1 MTYSRHAFDV
11 SAPKTAPFATADVPS
26 NTIARATRSTIII
39 FASMHVIGTQRYS
52 DNTTEVTRS
61 GGVRQREKV
70 LDRPFIDI
78 SEPICAE
85 TPFRICTILFNS
97 ESPQA
102 DTCGQEIDFM
112 IASPCARIGR
122 STALSRRMNSEE
134 SRHDLVD
141 SANTAPDENSNA
153 QGTNDLGEPL
163 DDVLVNEARAGDVCA
178 FGELIKRHR
187 GACMKRAMFMLRN
200 RSDAEDEVQNAFWKA
215 FQRLDQ
221 FRREG
226 SFSAWLNR
234 IVENQC
240 LMRIR
245 EDQNAR
251 FVYLDKST
259 ESNVRLELVSQKADP
274 EDALGLDEVLVL
286 LRREI
291 SRMPP
296 LLRNVMLLRDLDQ
309 LPMPDVANRLGLSV
323 PAAKS
328 RLMRARTELRSRVTK
343 HCGRKGAGTL
353 MQVARHEQSA
363 YTRAH

>member
-1 MTYSRHAFDV
+1 
-11 SAPKTAPFATADVPS
+11 
-26 NTIARATRSTIII
+26 
-39 FASMHVIGTQRYS
+39 
-52 DNTTEVTRS
+52 
-61 GGVRQREKV
+61 
-70 LDRPFIDI
+70 
-78 SEPICAE
+78 
-85 TPFRICTILFNS
+85 
-97 ESPQA
+97 
-102 DTCGQEIDFM
+102 
-112 IASPCARIGR
+112 
-122 STALSRRMNSEE
+122 MNSED
-134 SRHDLVD
+134 SRHNLNE
-141 SANTAPDENSNA
+141 SGSTTPEENSSAESTA
-153 QGTNDLGEPL
+153 QGTNEAGEPL
-163 DDVLVNEARAGDVCA
+163 DEVLVNEARAGNARA

-187 GACMKRAMFMLRN
+187 NACMKRAKLMLRN

-215 FQRLDQ
+215 LQRLDQ
-221 FRREG
+221 FRGEG

-251 FVYLDKST
+251 FVYLDEST
-259 ESNVRLELVSQKADP
+259 ESNVRLELVSQRADP

-286 LRREI
+286 MRREI

-353 MQVARHEQSA
+353 MQVAAYEQSA